1 MIMQLSEFSV
11 LFSLLLV
18 NTNLIIGVSVQD
30 DVAVLFSLLYGT
42 SFSVDLV
49 EFCECRSAVQAL
61 NP

>member
-18 NTNLIIGVSVQD
+18 NTNLTIGVSVQD

-49 EFCECRSAVQAL
+49 GSCDCLSAVQAL